1 MTGVISSIHTAREK
15 SWQWFV
21 DHAHRPHALG
31 WLALVSFSDAIISPL
46 APEVFL
52 VALMLARP
60 NRWRQYLATAVAS
73 TIAGAA
79 VGYYVAVFLFHQF
92 GAPLLAFY
100 HLESAFAM
108 ARHLM
113 VGHVFVTMA
122 LASFTPIPDKVF
134 IYAGGFLGV
143 HFVPYIA
150 GYFLGR
156 SIRMALIVYLTGRYG
171 KHVLD
176 LFTRYIIWFASLVFA
191 LLLGYAI
198 VHLHLF
204 GL

>member
-1 MTGVISSIHTAREK
+1 MAGVLVYIHTAREK
-15 SWQWFV
+15 SWEWFV
-21 DHAHRPHALG
+21 GHAHRPHALG
-31 WLALVSFSDAIISPL
+31 WLALVSFTDAIVSPL

-52 VALMLARP
+52 VALMLAHP
-60 NRWRQYLATAVAS
+60 NRWRSYLATAVAS

-79 VGYYVAVFLFHQF
+79 VGYYIAVFLFHQF
-92 GAPLLAFY
+92 GEPLLAFY
-100 HLESAFAM
+100 HLENAFAM

-113 VGHVFVTMA
+113 MGHVFITMA

-143 HFVPYIA
+143 HFIPYIV

-156 SIRMALIVYLTGRYG
+156 SLRMALVVYLTGRYG
-171 KHVLD
+171 QAALNVFAK
-176 LFTRYIIWFASLVFA
+176 YILWLAPLVFA
-191 LLLGYAI
+191 LVAGYVI

>member
-1 MTGVISSIHTAREK
+1 MNSVISYIDTAREK
-15 SWQWFV
+15 SWEWFV
-21 DHAHRPHALG
+21 EHAHRPHALF
-31 WLALVSFSDAIISPL
+31 WLGLVSFTDAIISPL

-52 VALMLARP
+52 VALMLAHP
-60 NRWRQYLATAVAS
+60 NRWKQYLTTAIIT

-79 VGYYVAVFLFHQF
+79 VGYYIATFLFLQF
-92 GAPLLAFY
+92 GEPLLAFY
-100 HLESAFAM
+100 HLDHAFAT

-122 LASFTPIPDKVF
+122 VASFTPIPDKVF

-143 HFVPYIA
+143 HFFPYIT

-156 SIRMALIVYLTGRYG
+156 SIRMAIVVYLTGRYG
-171 KHVLD
+171 KQALD
-176 LFTRYIIWFASLVFA
+176 LFVRYILWFSA
-191 LLLGYAI
+191 LIFILLAGYAI